1 MTPLLGV
8 TWLFGLLSPAHKT
21 FAYIFTIL
29 NSTQVSFS
37 PTFFIHLKTFLL
49 WSDDICY
56 GNYKIRHT
64 MIKLRKKKKKREKYF
79 LLLFCHSRNLRGYMV
94 WLIKLNSLYSK
105 ILKQKLKRKQTKKTK
120 PLFYLTWIAYCL
132 KKWHWKRVPL
142 SFKGFLIFILHCVR
156 NGQVSL
162 ILKE

>member
-37 PTFFIHLKTFLL
+37 PTPFFIHLKTFLL

-79 LLLFCHSRNLRGYMV
+79 LLLFCSSCNLRGYMV

-120 PLFYLTWIAYCL
+120 PLFYLTWIAYCKKKMTL
-132 KKWHWKRVPL
+132 KTSSFVFLRVSWF
-142 SFKGFLIFILHCVR
+142 SFFTLCEMVM
-156 NGQVSL
+156 
-162 ILKE
+162 

>member
-1 MTPLLGV
+1 MRRDDSLAGCHVVIWTP
-8 TWLFGLLSPAHKT
+8 
-21 FAYIFTIL
+21 FACTQNFRLHFHHTQL
-29 NSTQVSFS
+29 PQVSFS

-79 LLLFCHSRNLRGYMV
+79 LMLFCHSRNLRGYMV

-120 PLFYLTWIAYCL
+120 PLFYLTWIAYC
-132 KKWHWKRVPL
+132 KKNDTENEFLCFLRVSWF
-142 SFKGFLIFILHCVR
+142 SFFTECEMVR
-156 NGQVSL
+156 
-162 ILKE
+162 